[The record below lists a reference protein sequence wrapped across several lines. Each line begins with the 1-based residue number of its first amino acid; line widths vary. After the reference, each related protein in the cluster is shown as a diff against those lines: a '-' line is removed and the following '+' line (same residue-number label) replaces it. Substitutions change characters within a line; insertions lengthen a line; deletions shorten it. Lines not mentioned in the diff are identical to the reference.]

1 VRFAPFVEAGPRAQV
16 LAQRVEP
23 FLDLGPNGP
32 MTVAAVALIVNGWSL
47 AAAYALLPHVLGTA
61 VGSLRLRLDFLA
73 GRQGRGVPLGGN
85 RLFGLLGG
93 EGREDRL
100 ALGVLGLR
108 SDFEQHHPRR
118 LMARG
123 VSADGGNMGQRLA
136 MLAAAC
142 AVAVVSAGAAA
153 GSGTQIP
160 NWAKPQ
166 IATVVSHKLMG
177 AKSVKKFR
185 PNAVLTRQTLADLAA
200 GLKEQLGSP
209 VPTGSGGSGGT
220 TTTTPTTGTTTTGTT
235 TTTTTVSDPTA
246 PATMAQLDRS
256 LVQAIGLGK
265 AAKQFAQGARDAGLT
280 VPGRFGFEVVARLLG
295 LRLNH
300 PAAQDFL
307 ELRPQDPA
315 TRAEAAY
322 SAAQILGLGLLDD
335 SWQIAEVKSLA
346 ATFAL
351 PTLNDWQLQILGVAF
366 SKIGMPYV
374 WGGTSDNTEVD
385 FGVTAPG
392 GYDCSGFVWRVFK
405 LQAYADEGTLASTIE
420 GRTTYAMSV
429 EIPKSKRIPFNK
441 LQPADV
447 VFFGTKGAKSNGPQV
462 FHTGIYVGNGWFIQS
477 SDEGVALA
485 QLSGWY
491 KKKFAWGRRPLHE
504 AGLE

>member
-1 VRFAPFVEAGPRAQV
+1 
-16 LAQRVEP
+16 
-23 FLDLGPNGP
+23 
-32 MTVAAVALIVNGWSL
+32 
-47 AAAYALLPHVLGTA
+47 
-61 VGSLRLRLDFLA
+61 
-73 GRQGRGVPLGGN
+73 
-85 RLFGLLGG
+85 
-93 EGREDRL
+93 
-100 ALGVLGLR
+100 
-108 SDFEQHHPRR
+108 
-118 LMARG
+118 MARE
-123 VSADGGNMGQRLA
+123 VPADGGNVGQRLA

-142 AVAVVSAGAAA
+142 AVASVSTAAAA
-153 GSGTQIP
+153 GSAGKVP
-160 NWAKPQ
+160 NWAAPQ
-166 IATVVSHKLMG
+166 IASVVSHKLMD
-177 AKSVKKFR
+177 AKSVRAFR
-185 PNAVLTRQTLADLAA
+185 PNATLTRQTLSDLAT
-200 GLKEQLGSP
+200 GLKLQLGSP
-209 VPTGSGGSGGT
+209 VPPVDSNPGT
-220 TTTTPTTGTTTTGTT
+220 TTTTTTTTTTGTT
-235 TTTTTVSDPTA
+235 TTASTVTNPTG
-246 PATMAQLDRS
+246 PETMAQLDRG
-256 LVQAIGLGK
+256 LVQAIGLGQ
-265 AAKQFAQGARDAGLT
+265 AAKQFAQGARAAGLS

-300 PAAQDFL
+300 PAAQDYL

-322 SAAQILGLGLLDD
+322 SAAQILDLGPLDD
-335 SWQIAEVKSLA
+335 SWQIAQIKSLA

-351 PTLNDWQLQILGVAF
+351 PALNDWQRQILTEAF

-385 FGVTAPG
+385 FGVTARG
-392 GYDCSGFVWRVFK
+392 GYDCSGFVWRVYK
-405 LQAYADEGTLASTIE
+405 LQSYPNEGTLASTLV

-429 EIPKSKRIPFNK
+429 EVPKSERISFKN

-491 KKKFAWGRRPLHE
+491 KKKFAWGRSPLHE